1 MPNSVR
7 AAAEGLPKISR
18 RSVMGGIA
26 AIPAALAPGAAF
38 ASPKGPDIDPST
50 RRAATELDPLLDLI
64 ERYRAGCDAYQ
75 CRSRGNRD
83 DEALDALADVTYF
96 PPMRDIEKWTRP
108 AVSRQGATAA
118 LRLVLTEI
126 GDFPPSGMLPPLL
139 NAALAY
145 LEAEA

>member
-1 MPNSVR
+1 MSNSFR
-7 AAAEGLPKISR
+7 AAAEGLPKITR

-38 ASPKGPDIDPST
+38 ASPEDIGPSP

-75 CRSRGNRD
+75 CGSRGNRD
-83 DEALDALADVTYF
+83 DEALDALADVTYS
-96 PPMRDIEKWTRP
+96 PPMRDIEEWTRP

-126 GDFPPSGMLPPLL
+126 GDFPQSGMLPPLL